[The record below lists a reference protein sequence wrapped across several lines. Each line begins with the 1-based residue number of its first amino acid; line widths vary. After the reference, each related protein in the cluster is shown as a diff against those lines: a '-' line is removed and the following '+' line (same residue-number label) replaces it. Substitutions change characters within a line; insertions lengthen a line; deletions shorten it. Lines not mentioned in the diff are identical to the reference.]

1 MSVRL
6 NRNITSRLL
15 LAIMLCSMVA
25 CGERGSFDK
34 SASGPGYE
42 DAKLPNIEV
51 SDQMRV
57 FRTRVMTY
65 NVHNCRGTDGVV
77 DYKRVADVIS
87 KRNLDVVALQEL
99 DSMTSRCP
107 RDVLKILSDL
117 TGMHHVFGAAI
128 NHSGGK
134 YGVGVLTKEEPISH
148 YRIPLPC
155 SSEPRVVLVVEMKDY
170 YLFCTHFSLLAEY
183 RERAVDIIVAEA
195 EKLNKPVIL
204 AGDLNATRDQ
214 ISIQTLAEHFH
225 IYKKLSLPNTFP
237 SSSPTKEIDYICL
250 YKNRGAGA
258 EFSEH
263 AVLNIPVISDHCP
276 VIADMIVCE

>member
-1 MSVRL
+1 MPP
-6 NRNITSRLL
+6 ILL
-15 LAIMLCSMVA
+15 VVMLCSMTA
-25 CGERGSFDK
+25 CGGH
-34 SASGPGYE
+34 GGYDE
-42 DAKLPNIEV
+42 SVVESSSEEVNLPNVGI

-99 DSMTSRCP
+99 DSMTSRSP

-117 TGMHHVFGAAI
+117 TGLHHVFGAAI

-134 YGVGVLTKEEPISH
+134 YGVGVLTKEKPISH

-155 SSEPRVVLVVEMKDY
+155 SSEPRVVLVVEMNDY
-170 YLFCTHFSLLAEY
+170 DLFCTHFSLLAEY

-195 EKLNKPVIL
+195 EKLDKPVIL

-214 ISIQTLAEHFH
+214 ISIQTMAEHFH

-263 AVLNIPVISDHCP
+263 AVLHIPIISDHCP
-276 VIADMIVCE
+276 VVADMIVCE

>member
-1 MSVRL
+1 M
-6 NRNITSRLL
+6 RLL
-15 LAIMLCSMVA
+15 RNSMRPILLVVMLCSMTA
-25 CGERGSFDK
+25 CGGH
-34 SASGPGYE
+34 GGYDE
-42 DAKLPNIEV
+42 SVVESSSEEVSLPNVGI

-77 DYKRVADVIS
+77 DYKRVADVMS

-99 DSMTSRCP
+99 DSMTSRSP

-195 EKLNKPVIL
+195 EKLDKPVIL

-214 ISIQTLAEHFH
+214 ISIQTMAEHFH

>member
-1 MSVRL
+1 MPP
-6 NRNITSRLL
+6 ILL
-15 LAIMLCSMVA
+15 VVMLCSMTA
-25 CGERGSFDK
+25 CGRHG
-34 SASGPGYE
+34 GYDE
-42 DAKLPNIEV
+42 SVVESSSEEVNLPNVGI
-51 SDQMRV
+51 SDRMRV

-99 DSMTSRCP
+99 DSMTSRSP

-134 YGVGVLTKEEPISH
+134 YGVGVLTKEKPISH

-195 EKLNKPVIL
+195 EKLDKPVIL

-214 ISIQTLAEHFH
+214 TSIQTMAEHFH
-225 IYKKLSLPNTFP
+225 IYKKSSLPNTFP

-250 YKNRGAGA
+250 YKNRGAVA

-263 AVLNIPVISDHCP
+263 AVLHIPIISDHCP